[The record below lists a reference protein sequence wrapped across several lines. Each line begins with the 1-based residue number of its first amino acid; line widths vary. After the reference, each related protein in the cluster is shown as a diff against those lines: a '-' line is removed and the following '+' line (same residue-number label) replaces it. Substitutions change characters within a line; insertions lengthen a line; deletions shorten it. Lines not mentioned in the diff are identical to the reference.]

1 MEIEKS
7 LKHISPEW
15 GLVSVCF
22 LWGSSFILIATALES
37 ISPGLLVTSRFILGA
52 LLTALIMGKELKN
65 ITRVDWMGGLWA
77 GTCIFFGYFLQTVGL
92 QTIPSSISAFLTAL
106 YVPFVP
112 LLQLILFRKV
122 PELTV
127 GLGIA
132 VAFGGMLLILD
143 PTKLSFS
150 GSFGEWL
157 TIASALA
164 CALEII
170 VIGKFA
176 TQCNPKAFCLTQLTV
191 VAAWSTA
198 YTIAFEDI
206 YVNWNPTLI
215 VCIAILA
222 GMIAFNQI
230 VINWAQKTVSPTKA
244 VLIYTLEPVFAGI
257 IGWLVGEKIGL
268 MAAFGGVLV
277 VASVIISSWLPRYIQ
292 EKKLACKKE

>member
-1 MEIEKS
+1 MEIGKS

-198 YTIAFEDI
+198 YTIAFEDV
-206 YVNWNPTLI
+206 YVSWNHCFQSNRYQLGPKNSLPDKGSPHLHVRTC
-215 VCIAILA
+215 VCRDYRLA
-222 GMIAFNQI
+222 RWRENRTDGSLRRRPSGSQCHY
-230 VINWAQKTVSPTKA
+230 Q
-244 VLIYTLEPVFAGI
+244 LL
-257 IGWLVGEKIGL
+257 
-268 MAAFGGVLV
+268 AA
-277 VASVIISSWLPRYIQ
+277 
-292 EKKLACKKE
+292 